1 MPSKKQTRR
10 KLDLTHLGSLNTNV
24 TSDEQVEPK
33 KPTEKVEPK
42 PLVVEEPVATTI
54 VETIVSAVEPK
65 PLPAPEPVVEAPTE
79 KAPVENRKFDRK
91 PQRYEPKPLS
101 TLESY
106 HNAAGDNFKLGDKI
120 QLFAPWGK
128 AAIAEIS
135 LIYHDES
142 RNVWVQ
148 YLPIGDIPANWSW
161 FGGCSRS
168 ERIVLA
174 QA

>member
-1 MPSKKQTRR
+1 MPSKKQTHR
-10 KLDLTHLGSLNTNV
+10 KLDLTHLGSLNTSV
-24 TSDEQVEPK
+24 TSEPQQVEPK
-33 KPTEKVEPK
+33 K
-42 PLVVEEPVATTI
+42 LVEEPVATNT
-54 VETIVSAVEPK
+54 VEKIIIPPVEPA
-65 PLPAPEPVVEAPTE
+65 PASVAET
-79 KAPVENRKFDRK
+79 PVENRKFDRK

-106 HNAAGDNFKLGDKI
+106 NNAAGESFTPGDKI

-128 AAIAEIS
+128 SAIAEIS

-148 YLPIGDIPANWSW
+148 YVPLEEIPPNWSW
-161 FGGCSRS
+161 LGGCSRA

-174 QA
+174 

>member
-24 TSDEQVEPK
+24 TSEEQVEPK
-33 KPTEKVEPK
+33 KP
-42 PLVVEEPVATTI
+42 VEEPVATNV
-54 VETIVSAVEPK
+54 VEIIAAPVEPT
-65 PLPAPEPVVEAPTE
+65 PVAEPEPVVEAPRE
-79 KAPVENRKFDRK
+79 KAPLENRKFDRR
-91 PQRYEPKPLS
+91 PQRYEAKPLS
-101 TLESY
+101 TLESH
-106 HNAAGDNFKLGDKI
+106 HNAAGDSFKIGDKI

-128 AAIAEIS
+128 SAIAEIS

-142 RNVWVQ
+142 HNVWVQ
-148 YLPIGDIPANWSW
+148 YIPLAETPPNWSW
-161 FGGCSRS
+161 LGGCSRS